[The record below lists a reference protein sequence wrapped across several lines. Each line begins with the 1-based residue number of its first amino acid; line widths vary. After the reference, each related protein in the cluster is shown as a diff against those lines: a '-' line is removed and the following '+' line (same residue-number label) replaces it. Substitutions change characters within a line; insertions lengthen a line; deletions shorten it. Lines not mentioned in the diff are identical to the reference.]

1 MKLLLLVSTAMTLV
15 KYGKATVFTDD
26 AMSVANKKRLT
37 KKIVRSLLAG
47 ILADVSQEMPVAC

>member
-1 MKLLLLVSTAMTLV
+1 MTLV